1 MLADLLTSYLPLIQ
15 NIKSSLPVGY
25 FMSGNEVGRVISKL
39 KRYVPLDY
47 NYENRVLPGT
57 RGLYSF
63 WLRGCCIYVGKSLN
77 ISNRLREH
85 RRDEANKELA
95 AHFRAFREEIDVSY
109 VDLEDITDEL
119 LSQIE
124 VDVIRSMK
132 PKDNKTHQS

>member
-1 MLADLLTSYLPLIQ
+1 MLADKLTSYLPLIQ

-25 FMSGNEVGRVISKL
+25 FMPGNEVGRVISKL

-85 RRDEANKELA
+85 RSAMTANNELA
-95 AHFRAFREEIDVSY
+95 AHFGAFTELIDVSY
-109 VDLEDITDEL
+109 V
-119 LSQIE
+119 
-124 VDVIRSMK
+124 VF
-132 PKDNKTHQS
+132 